1 MKRYD
6 IYEDILGEFC
16 RDEGD
21 EGEWVRYADA
31 MEEIN
36 RLKQRILNL
45 ELPRRRLI
53 TKESENYN
61 YTHNRIVNEMGKK
74 IAKK

>member
-16 RDEGD
+16 RDECD

-31 MEEIN
+31 MTEIT
-36 RLKQRILNL
+36 RLRERILDL
-45 ELPRRRLI
+45 ELPRRRFI
-53 TKESENYN
+53 E
-61 YTHNRIVNEMGKK
+61 VDKK
-74 IAKK
+74 DEQ